1 MFCPQCG
8 TNQSDDLKFCKSC
21 GANLFAVRRVVATRE
36 TDEKF
41 DWGNTWVAEMFLSEG
56 ERKRRNAELERQRGI
71 TPEIK
76 RHNEIKAGVITAC
89 VGIGVSIFLF
99 FLMQGII
106 LGGNVPPG
114 DAEILSRIW
123 IAGIIPVMIGL
134 GLIFN
139 GLFVSKRL
147 VEISER
153 ESPTG
158 PQAFRTG
165 AERTPL
171 QPADTA
177 EFTPSEFS
185 VTEGTTK
192 HLRTSAP
199 KS

>member
-8 TNQSDDLKFCKSC
+8 ITQSDDQKFCKSC
-21 GANLFAVRRVVATRE
+21 GANLYAVRQVVGSRE

-41 DWGNTWVAEMFLSEG
+41 DWSKTWLTEMFLSEG

-76 RHNEIKAGVITAC
+76 RHNEIRAGVITAC

-106 LGGNVPPG
+106 LSGQVPPG

-123 IAGIIPVMIGL
+123 VAGIIPVMIGL

-139 GLFVSKRL
+139 GLVVSKRL
-147 VEISER
+147 VKIAER
-153 ESPTG
+153 EARTEPH
-158 PQAFRTG
+158 AFEAS
-165 AERTPL
+165 AERSAL
-171 QPADTA
+171 RPADTS
-177 EFTPSEFS
+177 EFIHSDFS
-185 VTEGTTK
+185 VTEETTK
-192 HLRTSAP
+192 HLKSSVP
-199 KS
+199 KP